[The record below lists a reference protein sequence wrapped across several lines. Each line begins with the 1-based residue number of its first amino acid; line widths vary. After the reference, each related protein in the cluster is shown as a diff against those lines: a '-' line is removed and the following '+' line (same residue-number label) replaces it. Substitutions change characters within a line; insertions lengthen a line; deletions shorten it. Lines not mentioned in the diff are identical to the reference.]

1 MQSAS
6 LFLPAM
12 SVFDDKP
19 SDPQDESKVKL
30 SGMLDSKTEGF
41 DWPLDHWYIER
52 ILYMYSGIMNVV
64 GVFLSFLF
72 ANPVFLLI
80 PMTIGV
86 LQAVFAMT
94 GFSIAVKV
102 LLALGFHQ
110 RQA

>member
-1 MQSAS
+1 
-6 LFLPAM
+6 M
-12 SVFDDKP
+12 SVFDEKP
-19 SDPQDESKVKL
+19 SEAKEEGKVKL
-30 SGMLDSKTEGF
+30 GGVLDSKTEGF

-52 ILYMYSGIMNVV
+52 ILYMYSGIMNVL

-72 ANPVFLLI
+72 GNPVFLLI

-94 GFSIAVKV
+94 GFSLAVKV